1 MSSIKV
7 VTNILKVNDELTQ
20 QNKKLMNEK
29 GLYVINLMSS
39 PGSGKTSI
47 LEKVIAKLKDE
58 VKIAVIEG
66 DLYTTKDAERIEAHG
81 VQVVQINTEGGCHLD
96 GQMIRNALSHLNLD
110 GTNLLIIENVGN
122 LICPASF
129 ELGEDLIITV
139 LSTTEGNDKPQKY
152 PRMFEKS
159 GIVILNKVDLVPYT
173 NFNKDEFHKDIQE
186 INPKAKIIETSCVTG
201 QGIDELCSLLKEKIS
216 ISNPV

>member
-66 DLYTTKDAERIEAHG
+66 DLYTTKDAERIEAHD

-110 GTNLLIIENVGN
+110 DTNLLIIENVGN

-139 LSTTEGNDKPQKY
+139 LSTTEGNDKLMKY

-159 GIVILNKVDLVPYT
+159 GIVILNKVDLLSYT
-173 NFNKDEFHKDIQE
+173 NFDKDEFHKDIRE
-186 INPKAKIIETSCVTG
+186 INPKAKVLETSCVTG
-201 QGIDELCSLLKEKIS
+201 EGIDELCAWLKETIS

>member
-20 QNKKLMNEK
+20 QNKKFMNEK

-47 LEKVIAKLKDE
+47 LEKLIAKLKDE

-66 DLYTTKDAERIEAHG
+66 DLYTTKDAERIEAQG
-81 VQVVQINTEGGCHLD
+81 VQVVQINTNGACHLD
-96 GQMIRNALSHLNLD
+96 GLMIRNAMDQLNLD
-110 GTNLLIIENVGN
+110 QTDLLIIENVGN
-122 LICPASF
+122 LVCPASF
-129 ELGEDLIITV
+129 DLGEDIIITV
-139 LSTTEGNDKPQKY
+139 LSTTEGNDKPMKY

-159 GIVILNKVDLVPYT
+159 GIIILNKIDLLPYT
-173 NFNKDEFHKDIQE
+173 NFDKDEFYKDIGQ
-186 INPKAKIIETSCVTG
+186 INPKAKVYETSCLTG
-201 QGIDELCSLLKEKIS
+201 QGIDELCALLKDTIS
-216 ISNPV
+216 ISNPQ

>member
-20 QNKKLMNEK
+20 QNKKLMDEK

-110 GTNLLIIENVGN
+110 ETNLLIIENVGN

-139 LSTTEGNDKPQKY
+139 LSTTEGNDKPLKY

-159 GIVILNKVDLVPYT
+159 EIVILNKVDLVPYT

-186 INPKAKIIETSCVTG
+186 INPKANIIETSCVTG
-201 QGIDELCSLLKEKIS
+201 QGIDELCSWLKEKIS

>member
-7 VTNILKVNDELTQ
+7 VTSILKVNDELTQ

-96 GQMIRNALSHLNLD
+96 GQMIRNALTHLNLD
-110 GTNLLIIENVGN
+110 ETNLLIIENVGN

-159 GIVILNKVDLVPYT
+159 GIVILNKIDLVPHT
-173 NFNKDEFHKDIQE
+173 NFDKDEFHKDIRE
-186 INPKAKIIETSCVTG
+186 INPKAKVIETSCMTG
-201 QGIDELCSLLKEKIS
+201 QGIDELCAWLKKTIS

>member
-7 VTNILKVNDELTQ
+7 VTNILKVNDELTRE
-20 QNKKLMNEK
+20 NKKLMNQK

-47 LEKVIAKLKDE
+47 LEKVIARLKNE

-96 GQMIRNALSHLNLD
+96 GQMIRNALSHLNLEE
-110 GTNLLIIENVGN
+110 TNLLIIENVGN

-186 INPKAKIIETSCVTG
+186 INPKANIIETSCVTG
-201 QGIDELCSLLKEKIS
+201 QGIDELCSWLKEKIS

>member
-96 GQMIRNALSHLNLD
+96 GQMIRNALSHLNLEE
-110 GTNLLIIENVGN
+110 TNLLIIENVGN

-173 NFNKDEFHKDIQE
+173 NFDKDEFHKDIQE
-186 INPKAKIIETSCVTG
+186 INPKAKVIETSCMTG
-201 QGIDELCSLLKEKIS
+201 QGIDELCAWLKETIS